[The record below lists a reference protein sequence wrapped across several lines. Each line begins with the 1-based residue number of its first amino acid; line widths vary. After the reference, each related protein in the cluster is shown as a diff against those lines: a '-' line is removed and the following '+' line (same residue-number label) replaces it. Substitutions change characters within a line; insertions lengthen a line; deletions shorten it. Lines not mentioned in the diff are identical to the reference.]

1 MIGRALQE
9 ELHGDFREESQES
22 APTENV
28 VRLRVVLESFQT
40 MMAASVS
47 ELRRAGLVLDTF
59 GFDNNLQS
67 TSQTALPDPP
77 HKPLSCPVTVLCNDI
92 QIVMK
97 KLQYA
102 VYRGEVYKLAAKSQF
117 TFQYLCTMKTFL
129 HSLMGNEAFKDRL
142 VQHIQRVL
150 PILSEPESSFIRQI
164 KIDRDLIEVQDG
176 WFWSFSS
183 GSFVQGIISESQVRR
198 IHWTVLTCK

>member
-1 MIGRALQE
+1 MNYRALQE
-9 ELHGDFREESQES
+9 ELHVDIPEEYQES
-22 APTENV
+22 ALTENV

-40 MMAASVS
+40 MMTASVS

-59 GFDNNLQS
+59 GLDNKLQS
-67 TSQTALPDPP
+67 TSQSALSDRP
-77 HKPLSCPVTVLCNDI
+77 HKPLSCPITVLCNDI

-102 VYRGEVYKLAAKSQF
+102 VYQLAAKSQF

-129 HSLMGNEAFKDRL
+129 HNLMGNEAFKDRL
-142 VQHIQRVL
+142 VLHIQRVL
-150 PILSEPESSFIRQI
+150 PILSEPESSLIRQI

-183 GSFVQGIISESQVRR
+183 GSFVQGTISGSQVRCMYGT
-198 IHWTVLTCK
+198 ILLTFN

>member
-1 MIGRALQE
+1 MIGRALQG
-9 ELHGDFREESQES
+9 ELHVDFHEESEES

-28 VRLRVVLESFQT
+28 VRLCVVLESFQT

-117 TFQYLCTMKTFL
+117 TFHVGDSPSSQASTMPTVHERGMPEEEL
-129 HSLMGNEAFKDRL
+129 RN
-142 VQHIQRVL
+142 
-150 PILSEPESSFIRQI
+150 ILSVSLIDEEVDETAQGECSQQQSGGLLTEPQS
-164 KIDRDLIEVQDG
+164 
-176 WFWSFSS
+176 
-183 GSFVQGIISESQVRR
+183 
-198 IHWTVLTCK
+198 

>member
-1 MIGRALQE
+1 LIGRALQE
-9 ELHGDFREESQES
+9 ELHGDFHEESQES

-198 IHWTVLTCK
+198 IHWTVLTFK